1 MPALSLFP
9 HLGMALV
16 WEKLVHSWGTRTT
29 RPTAAALR
37 HLRARPGPTPFRALF
52 EVLAVPLLG
61 RHAGRGLSRATHGGL
76 RRDHCRHQRH
86 PNAVDELLHGALDTN
101 LPARPLERS
110 L

>member
-1 MPALSLFP
+1 MTETGRLQQRLRLLPSLCGVYFVLALSLFP
-9 HLGMALV
+9 RLGMALV

-76 RRDHCRHQRH
+76 RR
-86 PNAVDELLHGALDTN
+86 
-101 LPARPLERS
+101 LPLTAHAGHHR
-110 L
+110 